1 MPKKNKFVIV
11 PDSFKGTLDS
21 TEICSII
28 AGEIS
33 LAYPDATVARVPV
46 ADGGEGSVD
55 CFLSTK
61 GGEKVF
67 VPAHGP
73 YGEPITSF
81 FGLIDDGKTAVI
93 EMSAAAGLPMVE
105 GKKNPLLTSTYGV
118 GELLLSAIERGVTKV
133 IVGLGGSCTND
144 YGCGMACAC
153 GIRFLDAEGKPFV
166 PTGETL
172 SKIEKI
178 DFSGK
183 HGALN
188 DVQIITM
195 CDIDNPPY
203 GPNGASYVFAPQKGA
218 TLEQV
223 KLLDEGVKHLT
234 DIIRKATG
242 NDYSTLAGGGA
253 AGAMGAGMVAFF
265 GSTLQM
271 GINAVLDT
279 VGFDE
284 LISDADLIF
293 TGEGKIDTQSLRG
306 KVVIGVARA
315 CKRQDKPV
323 IAIVGGADGDMTEA
337 YENGVTAIFTINKLP
352 QDLSVSA
359 KFSKDNLA
367 FTVKNVLRLLK
378 A

>member
-1 MPKKNKFVIV
+1 MPQKNKFVIV
-11 PDSFKGTLDS
+11 PDSFKGTLTS
-21 TEICSII
+21 TEICSVI
-28 AGEIS
+28 AEEIS
-33 LAYPDATVARVPV
+33 LAYPDASVISVPV

-55 CFLSTK
+55 CFLSAC

-67 VPAHGP
+67 VQAHGP

-81 FGLIDDGKTAVI
+81 FGLIDYGKTAVI
-93 EMSAAAGLPMVE
+93 EMAAAAGLPMVE
-105 GKKNPLLTSTYGV
+105 GNKNPLLTSTYGV
-118 GELLLSAIERGVTKV
+118 GELLLRALERGVTKV
-133 IVGLGGSCTND
+133 IIGLGGSCTND

-153 GIRFLDAEGKPFV
+153 GIRFFDGEGNCFV
-166 PTGETL
+166 PTGGTL

-183 HGALN
+183 PDALKN
-188 DVQIITM
+188 VQIITM

-218 TLEQV
+218 SLDQV

-234 DIIRKATG
+234 EVICKSTG
-242 NDYSTLAGGGA
+242 KDYSDLAGGGA

-271 GINAVLDT
+271 GINAVLDAI
-279 VGFDE
+279 GFDK
-284 LISDADLIF
+284 LISDADVVF
-293 TGEGKIDTQSLRG
+293 TGEGKIDGQSLRG
-306 KVVIGVARA
+306 KVVIGVGRA
-315 CKRQDKPV
+315 CKRQGKPV
-323 IAIVGGADGDMTEA
+323 IAIVGGAEGNLDEA
-337 YENGVTAIFTINKLP
+337 YENGVSAIFTINKLP

-359 KFSKDNLA
+359 KFSKENLA